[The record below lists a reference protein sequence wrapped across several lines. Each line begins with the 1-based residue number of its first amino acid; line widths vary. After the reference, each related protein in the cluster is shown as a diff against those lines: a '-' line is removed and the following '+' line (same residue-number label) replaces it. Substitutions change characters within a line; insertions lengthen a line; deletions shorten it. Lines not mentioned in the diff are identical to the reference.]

1 MKTPLARPPRRR
13 IRWQWLALA
22 VFVVWFVGTALIAPH
37 SNPLLRLLFLRNAE
51 MASMMNLGMNQVVYA
66 KYTLVE
72 YVEVHERWPV
82 DVREW
87 EAPDPDAAFVLDT
100 REPWVLKAS
109 ASPRSA
115 ARTGIDGEILS
126 FRYDRKT
133 QRWRCERGES
143 ALPAQWVPINCRSA
157 DDDSGWTR
165 TQWLL
170 LVVGVLLAAL
180 LVALAWLFH
189 RNPMLAMLQRDPKR
203 IRDVPLDDL
212 HALDRALVWLRRRS
226 AVLRA
231 GGATLEAWRQALA
244 FDRALPEQKA
254 QILALAVGAHAQRTL
269 DWPLPGDTFEWRL
282 PDDLPVNLARCILY
296 LPDAARSP
304 AEIVRSLRDL
314 QSGHDVVLVLSPG
327 EAFDRA
333 LLQRSRDPANL
344 LVTLDRRTQ
353 TRWLLATDPTDVL
366 VRTMARQL
374 HVSRISPY
382 QTRGGVS
389 RPSSF
394 FGRESLLAR
403 VVNREPGNYV
413 LVGGRQLGK
422 TSLMKAIQRRFEDHP
437 RVRCHYLA
445 LRDHRLAARIASE
458 AGVEAT
464 ADLDTALAALVRQA
478 EGRALLFLI
487 DEADPFIRHDA
498 AGGYAELAQ
507 LRALSEEGRC
517 HFMLAGFWEVY
528 QAATQDYQSPLRN
541 FGEVIAIGG
550 LEVEA
555 CRALATRPLE
565 RLGLAFQTPALV
577 DTLIEVSGERA
588 NLVAILCQ
596 ECLQALPVG
605 VSRIGH
611 EQLQTALS
619 SQAAQ
624 DAVAGWAHLTQD
636 AAAARLDRIIVY
648 RIAQTGAQRVADL
661 LALLDARG
669 VRCDI
674 EALRQALARLRLA
687 WVLRQDGDRY
697 RFAVP
702 LFERQF
708 DQAELA
714 LFLDRELQAAAAAG

>member
-1 MKTPLARPPRRR
+1 MRWPWLLLAAF
-13 IRWQWLALA
+13 I
-22 VFVVWFVGTALIAPH
+22 VWFVGTALIAPH
-37 SNPLLRLLFLRNAE
+37 SNPLLRLLFLRNVE
-51 MASMMNLGMNQVVYA
+51 MASMMSRGLNQVAYA

-72 YVEVHERWPV
+72 YAEVHERWPV

-87 EAPDPDAAFVLDT
+87 AEPDPDGAFEFDT

-109 ASPRSA
+109 VSPRSA
-115 ARTGIDGEILS
+115 TRTGIHGHILT
-126 FRYDRKT
+126 FHYDRKT
-133 QRWRCERGES
+133 QRWRCEPGET
-143 ALPAQWVPINCRSA
+143 ALPAQWAPIDCRSVQ
-157 DDDSGWTR
+157 DDVGWSR

-170 LVVGVLLAAL
+170 LVVGALLAAL
-180 LVALAWLFH
+180 LAALAWLFH

-212 HALDRALVWLRRRS
+212 HALDQALVWLRRRG

-231 GGATLEAWRQALA
+231 GGVTLDAWRHALA

-254 QILALAVGAHAQRTL
+254 RILALTVDAHVQRTR

-282 PDDLPVNLARCILY
+282 PDDLPVNLTRCMLY
-296 LPDAARSP
+296 LPEAAQPP
-304 AEIVRSLRDL
+304 ADVVRSLRAL
-314 QSGHDVVLVLSPG
+314 QSGHDVLLVLSPN
-327 EAFDRA
+327 EDFDRT

-344 LVTLDRRTQ
+344 LVGLDRRTQ
-353 TRWLLATDPTDVL
+353 TRWLLAAEPVDVL

-394 FGRESLLAR
+394 FGRDGLLAR

-422 TSLMKAIQRRFEDHP
+422 TSLMKAIQRRFDDHP

-458 AGVEAT
+458 AGLEAG
-464 ADLDTALAALVRQA
+464 ADLDAALAALVRQA

-498 AGGYAELAQ
+498 GRGYVELAQ

-528 QAATQDYQSPLRN
+528 QAATQDYHSLLRN
-541 FGEVIAIGG
+541 FGEVITIGG
-550 LEVEA
+550 LEAEA
-555 CRALATRPLE
+555 CRALATLPLE

-577 DTLIEVSGERA
+577 DMLVEVSGQRA

-596 ECLQALPVG
+596 ECLQALPAG

-611 EQLQTALS
+611 EQLQAALS

-636 AAAARLDRIIVY
+636 ASAARIDRIIVY

-674 EALRQALARLRLA
+674 ERLRQALARLRLA

-714 LFLDRELQAAAAAG
+714 LFLDRELKAAFVAD

>member
-1 MKTPLARPPRRR
+1 M
-13 IRWQWLALA
+13 LA
-22 VFVVWFVGTALIAPH
+22 VFVVWFVGTALLAPH

-87 EAPDPDAAFVLDT
+87 EEPDPAAAFVLDT
-100 REPWVLKAS
+100 REPWLLKAS

-115 ARTGIDGEILS
+115 ARTGVDGEILS

-133 QRWRCERGES
+133 QRWSCERGAS
-143 ALPAQWVPINCRSA
+143 ALPAQWVPVNCRSA
-157 DDDSGWTR
+157 DEDAGWTR

-170 LVVGVLLAAL
+170 LVIGVLLAAL

-203 IRDVPLDDL
+203 IREVPLDDL
-212 HALDRALVWLRRRS
+212 HALDQALVWLRRRS

-231 GGATLEAWRQALA
+231 GGATLDAWRQALA

-314 QSGHDVVLVLSPG
+314 QSGHDVVLVLSPAEG
-327 EAFDRA
+327 FDRA

-353 TRWLLATDPTDVL
+353 TRWLLAADPTDVL

-422 TSLMKAIQRRFEDHP
+422 TSLMKAIQRRFDDHP

-458 AGVEAT
+458 AGVEAN

-498 AGGYAELAQ
+498 ARGYAELAQ

-528 QAATQDYQSPLRN
+528 QAAAQDYQSPLRN

-577 DTLIEVSGERA
+577 DRLIEVSGERA

-674 EALRQALARLRLA
+674 EGLRQALARLRLA

-714 LFLDRELQAAAAAG
+714 LFLDRELQAAGAAD